1 MKLFFILFLLFI
13 SISCNS
19 TKIEYYKD
27 ANGIMNICHNGI
39 QDSLIPYTGQ
49 IISYYSNGKRESE
62 FSYKDGKE
70 DGLFTQWYEDGQK
83 KQEGTSKDGEWNG
96 LLTSWW
102 ENGQKSSEINYK
114 NDIIINIKGRWDQD
128 GSIRW
133 TINSPTK

>member
-1 MKLFFILFLLFI
+1 MKLYSILLFI

-19 TKIEYYKD
+19 TKTEYFKD
-27 ANGIMNICHNGI
+27 ANGVMNIRYNSI

-49 IISYYSNGKRESE
+49 IISYYSNGQKKTD
-62 FSYKDGKE
+62 FFYKDGKE
-70 DGLFTQWYEDGQK
+70 NGLFTQWYEDGQK

-114 NDIIINIKGRWDQD
+114 NDVIINVKGRWNQD

-133 TINSPTK
+133 TINSLAE